1 MWGPVYVRHKTFMVA
16 KSWRLKYAVL
26 NKGRMHIYESV
37 AALRLVRLASRGFS
51 SSLSLSLASSPLT
64 SLPIPIA
71 AALVDRSHTERGA

>member
-37 AALRLVRLASRGFS
+37 AALRLVSLASGGVS
-51 SSLSLSLASSPLT
+51 PSLSLASSPLT

-71 AALVDRSHTERGA
+71 GCPC